1 MIAEGFEKFVDNT
14 LKKQE
19 QYIEKRQD
27 CNRELVK
34 IINEMVE
41 RHHELRF
48 GQILCILGI
57 YCDNIDLFN
66 EESRVMLDRIEV
78 KLKNNMK

>member
-1 MIAEGFEKFVDNT
+1 MIAEGFEEFVDNM

-19 QYIEKRQD
+19 QQIKERQD

-34 IINEMVE
+34 IISEMVE
-41 RHHELRF
+41 KHNELRF

-57 YCDNIDLFN
+57 YCNNIDLFN
-66 EESRVMLDRIEV
+66 EESKIMLDRVEV
-78 KLKNNMK
+78 KFKKFE

>member
-1 MIAEGFEKFVDNT
+1 MIAEGFEEFVDNM

-19 QYIEKRQD
+19 QQIKGRQD

-34 IINEMVE
+34 IISEMVE
-41 RHHELRF
+41 KHHELRF

-57 YCDNIDLFN
+57 YCNNIDLFN
-66 EESRVMLDRIEV
+66 EESKIMLDRVEV
-78 KLKNNMK
+78 KFKKFE

>member
-1 MIAEGFEKFVDNT
+1 MIAEGLEEFVDNM

-19 QYIEKRQD
+19 QQIKERQD

-34 IINEMVE
+34 IISEMVE
-41 RHHELRF
+41 KHHELRF

-57 YCDNIDLFN
+57 YCNNIDLFN
-66 EESRVMLDRIEV
+66 EESKIMLDRVEV
-78 KLKNNMK
+78 KFKKFE